1 MNERQFAEQVVQKLR
16 AEGYQALWAGGCVR
30 DLLLGIEASD
40 YDVATSAQP
49 KQIRDLFGQRLTLSV
64 GAAFGVIIVMSPD
77 RQLQVE
83 VATFRTDA
91 HYSDGRH
98 PDSVTFSTPE
108 MDAQRRDFT
117 INGLFYDPIE
127 KTVIDYVGG
136 QRDLQDRLLRA
147 IGNPEARINEDKLR
161 MLRAIRFAA
170 RFDLA
175 IEANT
180 FAAIVHHAAEVAV
193 VSGERLAIELRKT
206 LETSKPSWAVQK
218 WAETGLLKV
227 LLPEVAA
234 RWSDVGI
241 AALDRLF
248 RARKQ
253 CWQARLAVLLWDVR
267 QEDDTTELV
276 ECLKHRLKLSNEETD
291 AIYFALRSQNTLEQ
305 ASSLPWSQVQPLL
318 ISPWISVGV
327 ELLELHAEPGDSVIE
342 SNLTWLRTRLAW
354 PIQQLNPLPLV
365 TGQDLI
371 AKGLKPGPK
380 FKQLLQDVR
389 DQQLDGQLTSTSE
402 AIRWIEAHR

>member
-16 AEGYQALWAGGCVR
+16 AEGHQALWAGGCVR

-49 KQIRDLFGQRLTLSV
+49 RQIRDLFGHRLTLSV
-64 GAAFGVIIVMSPD
+64 GAAFGVIIVLSPD

-127 KTVIDYVGG
+127 KSVIDYVGG
-136 QRDLQDRLLRA
+136 QRDLENRLLRA
-147 IGNPEARINEDKLR
+147 IGNPEARISEDKLR

-170 RFDLA
+170 RFDLG
-175 IEANT
+175 IEATT

-206 LETSKPSWAVQK
+206 LETSKASWAVQK

-234 RWSDVGI
+234 VWSDVGVD
-241 AALDRLF
+241 AMERLQ
-248 RARKQ
+248 RASTQ
-253 CWQARLAVLLWDVR
+253 GWQARLAALLWDVGR
-267 QEDDTTELV
+267 EENTAELV
-276 ECLKHRLKLSNEETD
+276 ECLKHRLKLSNEDTD
-291 AIYFALRSQNTLEQ
+291 AIAFALQSQATLEQ
-305 ASSLPWSQVQPLL
+305 ARFLPWSLVQPTL
-318 ISPWISVGV
+318 ISPWIWVGV
-327 ELLELHAEPGDSVIE
+327 ELLELRAEPGDSVPE
-342 SNLTWLRTRLAW
+342 SHSKWLRERLAW
-354 PIQQLNPLPLV
+354 PEIKLNPPPLV

-371 AKGLKPGPK
+371 VRGLKPSPK

-389 DQQLDGQLTSTSE
+389 NRQLDGLLTSTSE
-402 AIRWIEAHR
+402 AIRWVEAHP

>member
-1 MNERQFAEQVVQKLR
+1 MNERQFAEQVVQRLR
-16 AEGYQALWAGGCVR
+16 AEGFQALWAGGCVR

-64 GAAFGVIIVMSPD
+64 GAAFGVIIVLSPD
-77 RQLQVE
+77 RRLQVE

-127 KTVIDYVGG
+127 RNVIDYVGG
-136 QRDLQDRLLRA
+136 QSDLQDRLLRA
-147 IGNPEARINEDKLR
+147 IGNPEARISEDKLR

-170 RFDLA
+170 RFDLE
-175 IEANT
+175 IEATT
-180 FAAIVHHAAEVAV
+180 FAAIIHHAAEVAV

-206 LETSKPSWAVQK
+206 LETSKASWAVQK

-241 AALDRLF
+241 AATARLG
-248 RARKQ
+248 RTRQQ
-253 CWQARLAVLLWDVR
+253 CWQARLAAILWDVR
-267 QEDDTTELV
+267 QENDTAELM
-276 ECLKHRLKLSNEETD
+276 ERLKHRLKLSNEDTD
-291 AIYFALRSQNTLEQ
+291 AIAFTLKSQTTLEL
-305 ASSLPWSQVQPLL
+305 AISLPWSKVQPLL
-318 ISPWISVGV
+318 ISPWIDAGV
-327 ELLELHAEPGDSVIE
+327 ELLELRAEPGDSVVE
-342 SNLTWLRTRLAW
+342 SNLAWLRARLAW
-354 PIQQLNPLPLV
+354 PDQQLNPPPLV

-371 AKGLKPGPK
+371 ARGLRPSPK

-389 DQQLDGQLTSTSE
+389 DQQLDGLLTTTGE
-402 AIRWIEAHR
+402 AIRWIESHG

>member
-16 AEGYQALWAGGCVR
+16 TEGYQALWAGGCVR
-30 DLLLGIEASD
+30 DLLIGIEAND

-49 KQIRDLFGQRLTLSV
+49 KQIRQLFGHGHTLSV
-64 GAAFGVIIVMSPD
+64 GAAFGVIIVLSPD
-77 RQLQVE
+77 RQIQVE

-127 KTVIDYVGG
+127 KIVIDYVGG

-147 IGNPEARINEDKLR
+147 IGNPEARISEDKLR

-170 RFDLA
+170 RFDLD
-175 IEANT
+175 IEAST
-180 FAAIVHHAAEVAV
+180 FAAIVRHAAEVAV
-193 VSGERLAIELRKT
+193 VSGERLAIELRKS
-206 LETSKPSWAVQK
+206 LETSKASWAVQK
-218 WAETGLLKV
+218 WAETGLLNV

-234 RWSDVGI
+234 RWSDVRIAILERLQRANKQGWQSRL
-241 AALDRLF
+241 AALLF
-248 RARKQ
+248 D
-253 CWQARLAVLLWDVR
+253 VLQDEETV
-267 QEDDTTELV
+267 ELI
-276 ECLKHRLKLSNEETD
+276 ERNKHRLKLSNEDTE
-291 AIYFALRSQNTLEQ
+291 AIAFALRSQSILEQ
-305 ASSLPWSQVQPLL
+305 ASLRPWSQVQPLL
-318 ISPWISVGV
+318 ISPWISVSV
-327 ELLELHAEPGDSVIE
+327 ELLELRSGPGDSVAAN
-342 SNLTWLRTRLAW
+342 SLTWLRTRLAW
-354 PIQQLNPLPLV
+354 PTDQLNPPPLV

-371 AKGLKPGPK
+371 ARGLKPSPK

-389 DQQLDGQLTSTSE
+389 DQQLDGLLKSTSE

>member
-77 RQLQVE
+77 RHLQVE

-136 QRDLQDRLLRA
+136 QRDLQDRVLRA
-147 IGNPEARINEDKLR
+147 IGNPEARISEDKLR

-175 IEANT
+175 IEATT

-241 AALDRLF
+241 AALDRLL

-253 CWQARLAVLLWDVR
+253 FWQARLAVLLWDVR

-327 ELLELHAEPGDSVIE
+327 ELLELRAEPGDSVIE

-354 PIQQLNPLPLV
+354 PIQQLDPLPLV

-371 AKGLKPGPK
+371 ARGLKPSPK

>member
-49 KQIRDLFGQRLTLSV
+49 KQIRDLFGHRLTLSV
-64 GAAFGVIIVMSPD
+64 GAAFGVIIVLSPD
-77 RQLQVE
+77 RRLQVE

-136 QRDLQDRLLRA
+136 QRDLQDGLLRA
-147 IGNPEARINEDKLR
+147 IGNPEARISEDKLR

-170 RFDLA
+170 RFDLN

-206 LETSKPSWAVQK
+206 LETPKSSWAVQK

-227 LLPEVAA
+227 LLPGLAV

-241 AALDRLF
+241 AALDRLQ
-248 RARKQ
+248 RADNQ
-253 CWQARLAVLLWDVR
+253 GWQARLAVLLWDVR
-267 QEDDTTELV
+267 QEDDTAELV

-291 AIYFALRSQNTLEQ
+291 AIAFALRSQTIIEQ
-305 ASSLPWSQVQPLL
+305 ASSLPWSQVQPML

-327 ELLELHAEPGDSVIE
+327 ELLELRAEPGDSVAE
-342 SNLTWLRTRLAW
+342 NSLTWLRTRLAW
-354 PIQQLNPLPLV
+354 PSQQLNPMPLV

-371 AKGLKPGPK
+371 ARGLKPSPK
-380 FKQLLQDVR
+380 FKQLLQAVR
-389 DQQLDGQLTSTSE
+389 DQQLDGQLMSTSE
-402 AIRWIEAHR
+402 AIRWIEVHR